1 MTDLMIHWMDGGLR
15 GACTNQLP
23 LRLSRRWLSHLASKG
38 YTKMSIVYDPECDTY
53 HIQVWEGKVKITATK
68 QVTVQGSSL
77 VLILTKELKKAGFRK
92 GDMVTITIE
101 PREEEL

>member
-1 MTDLMIHWMDGGLR
+1 M
-15 GACTNQLP
+15 
-23 LRLSRRWLSHLASKG
+23 
-38 YTKMSIVYDPECDTY
+38 
-53 HIQVWEGKVKITATK
+53 KIKATK